1 MVSDVDK
8 AYIAGLF
15 DGEGSIHIKRGVEKK
30 KKHKGKPGFRVSNSM
45 RISMEITM
53 TDRSVLIWLH
63 EVLGVGTLRPKT
75 VKGFRKDGTPYL
87 KQYKWRCVFRDAFY
101 VCCLLWPFAHTKLHK
116 IQQVIEHYA
125 NEKINVD
132 NIIDLADFKRR
143 KNVGQNSI

>member
-1 MVSDVDK
+1 MISDVDK

-15 DGEGSIHIKRGVEKK
+15 DGEGSIHFKRKPEKK
-30 KKHKGKPGFRVSNSM
+30 RSGTYDCM
-45 RISMEITM
+45 RISMEISM
-53 TDRSVLIWLH
+53 TDRSVLIWVH
-63 EVLGVGTLRPKT
+63 EVLGVGTLRPKI

-143 KNVGQNSI
+143 KNVGQDSI